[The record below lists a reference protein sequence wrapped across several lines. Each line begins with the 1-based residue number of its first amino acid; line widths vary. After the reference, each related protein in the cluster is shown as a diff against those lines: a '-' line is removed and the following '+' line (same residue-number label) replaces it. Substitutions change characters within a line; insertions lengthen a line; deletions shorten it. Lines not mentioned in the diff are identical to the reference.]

1 MTKINKLTELD
12 TLGVSLVKR
21 GANRK
26 RFALAKAEEPMDEIE
41 ILKAVLE
48 DDTEFENA
56 EQVAEAIEKAQ
67 LSAKAQ
73 SAVKGALRLLNAFKD
88 ELPEDTLDMLATMAG
103 FPSPS
108 SKTMDEDKQQTT
120 KGEEMPEEQ
129 EVVKSEETVEVQV
142 PAEIKE
148 KMEALWKSQ
157 QEAIAKAEKLEAALK
172 TERDER
178 LVKEFVA
185 KSADEYANI
194 PGKAEDLGLLIKS
207 LYDLDAERA
216 VAIEAVLKGANAAI
230 GTTLLND
237 IGSGKAPA
245 VSTGSAWEQINQ
257 MAESMVEKSASPV
270 SKAAM
275 IAKALEQNPK
285 LYNEYLAE
293 NAAQI
298 S

>member
-129 EVVKSEETVEVQV
+129 EVVKSEETV
-142 PAEIKE
+142 
-148 KMEALWKSQ
+148 
-157 QEAIAKAEKLEAALK
+157 
-172 TERDER
+172 
-178 LVKEFVA
+178 
-185 KSADEYANI
+185 
-194 PGKAEDLGLLIKS
+194 
-207 LYDLDAERA
+207 
-216 VAIEAVLKGANAAI
+216 
-230 GTTLLND
+230 
-237 IGSGKAPA
+237 
-245 VSTGSAWEQINQ
+245 
-257 MAESMVEKSASPV
+257 
-270 SKAAM
+270 
-275 IAKALEQNPK
+275 
-285 LYNEYLAE
+285 
-293 NAAQI
+293 
-298 S
+298 